1 MKIQDFCDMD
11 KFEQIMKNWA
21 SSTGLATVAVDA
33 DGKYI
38 SDCYNFTEFCIDL
51 TRGSVEGKKRCEQC
65 DREGH
70 GVYPCHA
77 GLVDFGIPITL
88 EDGTV
93 LGSIIGG
100 QVLPENPDEEK
111 FRQTAR
117 ELGIDE
123 DKYIK
128 ALKKVN
134 VKTKE
139 QIDASANLLGDVINM
154 FVRASYVNRK
164 NENLVGELK
173 GGITKAAEQI
183 EEATD
188 KTKEIDGYSKRQQIL
203 ALNASIEAARAGD
216 QGKGFAVVAGQIQD
230 LSMGTKT
237 SSGRIR
243 DALDHLEET
252 SEKMTE
258 SITKTLEMIRMTRE
272 KLTQVQESVTSIT
285 DDSKKLGQNIGVID
299 GAMKE
304 VEASNSDMVENMK
317 QICDTMEVM
326 TECINQSDEASR
338 TMLSK
343 YEESSVNV
351 DKIESVVGK
360 LMEELGSGGFMGI
373 GDAQPGMHVVL
384 VAKNGAQAAGTE
396 FHGEVFESQSDGVLV
411 KIKPEAGKTIEIKKK
426 DITYELQICVNNA
439 LYTWEDVS
447 VSAASNAGADS
458 YRIAVATNPKVINR
472 RKYPRMPVANA
483 CTVTLKKSGKAYNG
497 RMINISAGG
506 FAFSAHQEDFANAI
520 GQDILLEIPDFP
532 LEEARTLDGHI
543 IRSTDNDGE
552 FIVGC
557 RMPEDSEEIQAYV
570 NKNYRE

>member
-21 SSTGLATVAVDA
+21 SSTGLATVAVGA

-51 TRGSVEGKKRCEQC
+51 TRGSAEGKKRCEQC

-134 VKTKE
+134 VKTRE

-216 QGKGFAVVAGQIQD
+216 QGKGFAVVADEVRNLATKSDQAAKATKELIDRSITSVQRGSEIVKKVSDSLDKTVDAAENVMGVIQD
-230 LSMGTKT
+230 IAKAAEEEAEAISQVREGIDQI
-237 SSGRIR
+237 SSVVQTNS
-243 DALDHLEET
+243 AT
-252 SEKMTE
+252 SEE
-258 SITKTLEMIRMTRE
+258 SAAASEELSSQAA
-272 KLTQVQESVTSIT
+272 L
-285 DDSKKLGQNIGVID
+285 
-299 GAMKE
+299 MKE
-304 VEASNSDMVENMK
+304 LLAK
-317 QICDTMEVM
+317 F
-326 TECINQSDEASR
+326 
-338 TMLSK
+338 
-343 YEESSVNV
+343 
-351 DKIESVVGK
+351 K
-360 LMEELGSGGFMGI
+360 L
-373 GDAQPGMHVVL
+373 
-384 VAKNGAQAAGTE
+384 
-396 FHGEVFESQSDGVLV
+396 
-411 KIKPEAGKTIEIKKK
+411 
-426 DITYELQICVNNA
+426 
-439 LYTWEDVS
+439 
-447 VSAASNAGADS
+447 
-458 YRIAVATNPKVINR
+458 
-472 RKYPRMPVANA
+472 
-483 CTVTLKKSGKAYNG
+483 
-497 RMINISAGG
+497 
-506 FAFSAHQEDFANAI
+506 
-520 GQDILLEIPDFP
+520 
-532 LEEARTLDGHI
+532 
-543 IRSTDNDGE
+543 RSTDDVYSAAGKAEFRGE
-552 FIVGC
+552 EPAEVGGAA
-557 RMPEDSEEIQAYV
+557 SAFSKY
-570 NKNYRE
+570 